1 MRSTDNQTQDSRQ
14 FGLAHSAVR
23 DIRFQF
29 QNLKYNEYNMTI
41 GTKYNI
47 GDEVWVCVDNTPI
60 QGKVRAIN
68 ARISKLGDSLK
79 GIVRYEILSYM
90 LPYEECQVF
99 STKEEL
105 LKSL

>member
-1 MRSTDNQTQDSRQ
+1 
-14 FGLAHSAVR
+14 
-23 DIRFQF
+23 
-29 QNLKYNEYNMTI
+29 MTI

-90 LPYEECQVF
+90 LPYDECQVF
-99 STKEEL
+99 PTKEEL